1 MTRNRSGFL
10 RQLILG
16 AILSSMLIG
25 IDVRPVHAQWTV
37 FDPSQYTLQVA
48 KKIEE
53 AARWVETI
61 NHYITMYENA
71 VKQYQKMVESVTN
84 LRGILDKVDEQIM
97 RHKQL
102 ITTYATL
109 GRLIRG
115 TFELKKRI
123 EATITSQI
131 HSVVNIARRLKNGI
145 FDMEANKRDLDD
157 FLRHSIGRSAD
168 AHMANLERLAKLDS
182 ELERMLFDR
191 ENLLL
196 DLAKLYEERERIAD
210 ATRAIAANLDANQDG
225 VQSLI
230 DQMLAVNLRITTVEG
245 QLRELEAKIQAKF
258 IAYGLKVEQMTEFG
272 KEIRRTSEM
281 MTGITR
287 ASDSFLQELE
297 KYEVWDDDV
306 YQSPLP

>member
-1 MTRNRSGFL
+1 MRNWNGIV
-10 RQLILG
+10 RQILLG
-16 AILSSMLIG
+16 IVLSSILLG
-25 IDVRPVHAQWTV
+25 IDVRPARAQWTV
-37 FDPSQYTLQVA
+37 FDPSQYALQVA

-61 NHYITMYENA
+61 NHYIKTYENA
-71 VKQYQKMVESVTN
+71 VKQYEKMVESVTN

-109 GRLIRG
+109 GRLVRG

-123 EATITSQI
+123 ETTITSQI

-168 AHMANLERLAKLDS
+168 AHLANLERLAKLDS

-191 ENLLL
+191 ENMLL
-196 DLAKLYEERERIAD
+196 DLAKLYEEREKIAD
-210 ATRAIAANLDANQDG
+210 ATRAISANPDANQDG

-230 DQMLAVNLRITTVEG
+230 DQMLALNFRITTVEG

-258 IAYGLKVEQMTEFG
+258 IAYGLKIEQMTEFG
-272 KEIRRTSEM
+272 KEIRRTTEM

-287 ASDSFLQELE
+287 ASDDFLRELE
-297 KYEVWDDDV
+297 KHEIWNDDV
-306 YQSPLP
+306 YESPLP